1 LGLQPWTTSEEEQA
15 VEATDKDLKQK
26 EDIN

>member
-1 LGLQPWTTSEEEQA
+1 LQPWTTSEEEQA